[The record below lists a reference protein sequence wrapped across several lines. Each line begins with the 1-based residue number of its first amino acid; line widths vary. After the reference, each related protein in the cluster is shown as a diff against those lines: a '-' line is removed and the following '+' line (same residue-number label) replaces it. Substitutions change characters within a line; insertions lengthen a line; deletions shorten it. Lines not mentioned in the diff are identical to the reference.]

1 MSAMTKVQ
9 QLLRIKNEYRAAHS
23 NAPASTRTMLD
34 WAIDTGRY
42 RLDLSKARA
51 RAADELADAMR
62 SEKTRDARGREIHV
76 NVAFET
82 EQGWLWDQRD
92 TIGRAHVELHA
103 TRGRRMVVGE
113 IKAQVLT
120 VIDWN
125 ENHPD
130 EAPIQYSLN
139 FAADL
144 LDDGITLPSSIELE
158 QLLGQRSYDLADSA
172 PPREQPR
179 PSSRPSGRASQLR
192 GSFPSG
198 RTGEDS

>member
-1 MSAMTKVQ
+1 MPAMTKIQ
-9 QLLRIKNEYRAAHS
+9 QLLRIKNDYRAAHD
-23 NAPASTRTMLD
+23 NAPASARTMLD

-42 RLDLSKARA
+42 QLDLSKARA
-51 RAADELADAMR
+51 RAVEDLADAMR
-62 SEKTRDARGREIHV
+62 SEKTRDAHGREIHV

-92 TIGRAHVELHA
+92 TIGRKHVELHA

-144 LDDGITLPSSIELE
+144 LDDGISLPYSTELE
-158 QLLGQRSYDLADSA
+158 QLLAQRPSDIAGSMRS
-172 PPREQPR
+172 REQSR
-179 PSSRPSGRASQLR
+179 PSSRPSPLR
-192 GSFPSG
+192 GSFPSD
-198 RTGEDS
+198 RTGGVS

>member
-1 MSAMTKVQ
+1 MAAMTKVQ
-9 QLLRIKNEYRAAHS
+9 QWLRIKNDYRAAHD
-23 NAPASTRTMLD
+23 NAPASTRAMID

-42 RLDLSKARA
+42 QLDMSKARA
-51 RAADELADAMR
+51 RAAEELATAMR
-62 SEKTRDARGREIHV
+62 SEKTHDAQGREIHV

-92 TIGRAHVELHA
+92 TIGRGHVELHA
-103 TRGRRMVVGE
+103 TRGRRMIVGE

-130 EAPIQYSLN
+130 EAPVQYSLN

-144 LDDGITLPSSIELE
+144 LDDGISLPSSSELE
-158 QLLGQRSYDLADSA
+158 QLVAKSQPSVPGSA
-172 PPREQPR
+172 SPPAPFR
-179 PSSRPSGRASQLR
+179 PTYRPTGRA
-192 GSFPSG
+192 
-198 RTGEDS
+198 